1 LAVRLKSKQLDSVR
15 LVSYTITTEKLSRD
29 ARSFAIW
36 RARDALTALE
46 KTGIEV
52 VNPAQRP

>member
-1 LAVRLKSKQLDSVR
+1 MSADRLGDKLLDSVR
-15 LVSYTITTEKLSRD
+15 CASYIITTKNCRVMPVLSLS
-29 ARSFAIW
+29 A
-36 RARDALTALE
+36 ARDALTALE

>member
-1 LAVRLKSKQLDSVR
+1 MPV
-15 LVSYTITTEKLSRD
+15 I
-29 ARSFAIW
+29 FAIW